1 MGDGS
6 EDHWYPYFF
15 TDAAPDGTRRMF
27 QSPDGCC
34 QLIHVGDLKSDG
46 TDKVIVQ
53 PSTFDF
59 EFLNSAAQRFEIS
72 YNKEGK
78 RRSRERQARPYYL
91 EEIEDFLK
99 IWERLENGLA
109 TSQIKTL
116 GELIETKRREWF
128 DESALLDDEKRK
140 QRDKTFEQFV
150 KDAINNAAWKK
161 DKRPKG
167 DEFDGF
173 LQAAL
178 RGQLVDVIEL
188 FMQILKQKSNVD

>member
-1 MGDGS
+1 
-6 EDHWYPYFF
+6 
-15 TDAAPDGTRRMF
+15 
-27 QSPDGCC
+27 
-34 QLIHVGDLKSDG
+34 
-46 TDKVIVQ
+46 
-53 PSTFDF
+53 
-59 EFLNSAAQRFEIS
+59 
-72 YNKEGK
+72 
-78 RRSRERQARPYYL
+78 
-91 EEIEDFLK
+91 
-99 IWERLENGLA
+99 LA